1 MTTTLEQRYRRILDG
16 MTSLGQEQVLR
27 FWPDL
32 TDTDKTSLL
41 DQIETLDVDQLQ
53 RQSDLIR
60 RYRSE
65 RAPSLSQPEPFPVIP
80 LAATAAEQARDQ
92 RAAAA
97 GRELLRQGKV
107 AVLVVA
113 GGLGSRLGR
122 EEPKG
127 CLEIGPISRRS
138 LFQFHTEKIIRLERL
153 TGKPILFLIMTSEQ
167 NHADTIEYF
176 QDHHYFGKNPDTLFF
191 FSQASQPA
199 FDHNG
204 KLLLRSRSAL
214 ALSPDGHG
222 GLLTALHRHGLVDT
236 LESAGVE
243 LLYYFQVDNVL
254 CRIAD
259 PVFLGHHVLQQAE
272 MASKSVAKRNAEE
285 KVGVFCRVNG
295 RPTVVEYSELDDTLR
310 HQTDDQGGLRFKQ
323 GSIAIHIF
331 SLTFFKRL
339 FAAKVQ
345 LPYHLALKK
354 IPCIDGQGCPVA
366 PESENGF
373 KLEQFI
379 FDALP
384 YARNTIVVETS
395 REEEFS
401 PVKNATGLDSP
412 ETATRAM
419 VELFSRW
426 LEKAGVAVPRSA
438 EGLSRHRLEIS
449 PLYALD
455 EEDLRS
461 KIPGALV
468 ISGDTFFDRVPSDAG
483 EGAWPP
489 AWPGCGP
496 GCGG

>member
-1 MTTTLEQRYRRILDG
+1 MMTNLEQRYRRILDV

-27 FWPDL
+27 FWPTL
-32 TDTDKTSLL
+32 TDIEKRALL
-41 DQIETLDVDQLQ
+41 DQLEALDAEQLQ
-53 RQSDLIR
+53 RQSELIKQ
-60 RYRSE
+60 YRAETTS
-65 RAPSLSQPEPFPVIP
+65 RLPQLEPFPVIP
-80 LAATAAEQARDQ
+80 LAVTAAEQARDQ
-92 RAAAA
+92 QAAAT

-138 LFQFHTEKIIRLERL
+138 LFQFHTEKIIRLQSL
-153 TGKPILFLIMTSEQ
+153 YGKPILFLIMTSEQ
-167 NHADTIEYF
+167 NHADTVEYF
-176 QDHHYFGKNPDTLFF
+176 HRHHYFGMNRDTLFF
-191 FSQASQPA
+191 FSQSSQPA
-199 FDHNG
+199 FDQHG
-204 KLLLRSRSAL
+204 KLLLRSRSDL

-222 GLLTALHRHGLVDT
+222 GLLTALQRHRLVDT
-236 LESAGVE
+236 LQNAGVE

-295 RPTVVEYSELDDTLR
+295 RPAVVEYSELDDTLR
-310 HQTDDQGGLRFKQ
+310 HQRDEQGGLRFKQ
-323 GSIAIHIF
+323 GSIAIHTF
-331 SLTFFKRL
+331 SLTFFRRL
-339 FAAKVQ
+339 FEAKVN
-345 LPYHLALKK
+345 LPYHLAFKK
-354 IPCIDGQGCPVA
+354 MPCLDEQGRPVT
-366 PESENGF
+366 PERENAY

-412 ETATRAM
+412 ETATRAL
-419 VELFSRW
+419 VELFARW
-426 LEKAGVAVPRSA
+426 LEKAGVTVPRGPD
-438 EGLSRHRLEIS
+438 GLSQHRLEIS

-455 EEDLRS
+455 EDDLRS
-461 KIPGALV
+461 KIPCKLE
-468 ISGDTFFDRVPSDAG
+468 IRGDTFFD
-483 EGAWPP
+483 
-489 AWPGCGP
+489 
-496 GCGG
+496 

>member
-1 MTTTLEQRYRRILDG
+1 MINSLEQRYRRILDG

-32 TDTDKTSLL
+32 TDTEKTSLL
-41 DQIETLDVDQLQ
+41 DQIESLDAEQLQ
-53 RQSDLIR
+53 RQRELVR
-60 RYRSE
+60 QYRAE
-65 RAPSLSQPEPFPVIP
+65 TAPSLPQPEPFPVIP
-80 LAATAAEQARDQ
+80 LAATAAERMRDQ
-92 RAAAA
+92 QAAAA
-97 GRELLRQGKV
+97 GRKLLRQGKV

-153 TGKPILFLIMTSEQ
+153 YDKPIHFLIMTSEQ

-176 QDHHYFGKNPDTLFF
+176 HRQHYFGKNPNTLFF
-191 FSQASQPA
+191 FSQSSQPA
-199 FDHNG
+199 FDQHGN
-204 KLLLRSRSAL
+204 LLLRSRHAL

-222 GLLTALHRHGLVDT
+222 GLLTALQRHDLVAT
-236 LESAGVE
+236 RESAGVE

-272 MASKSVAKRNAEE
+272 MASKSVAKRNADE
-285 KVGVFCRVNG
+285 KVGVFCRVNS

-310 HQTDDQGGLRFKQ
+310 HQSDDQGGLRFKQ

-331 SLTFFKRL
+331 SLAFFKRL
-339 FAAKVQ
+339 FAAKVR

-354 IPCIDGQGCPVA
+354 VPCIDDQGRPVR
-366 PESENGF
+366 PERENGY

-412 ETATRAM
+412 ETATRAL
-419 VELFSRW
+419 VELFGRW
-426 LEKAGVAVPRSA
+426 LEKAGVAVPRGLD
-438 EGLSRHRLEIS
+438 GLSRHRLEIS

-455 EEDLRS
+455 EEELRS
-461 KIPGALV
+461 KIPGNLE
-468 ISGDTFFDRVPSDAG
+468 ISGDTFFDDARSDAG
-483 EGAWPP
+483 EGVRPT
-489 AWPGCGP
+489 
-496 GCGG
+496 